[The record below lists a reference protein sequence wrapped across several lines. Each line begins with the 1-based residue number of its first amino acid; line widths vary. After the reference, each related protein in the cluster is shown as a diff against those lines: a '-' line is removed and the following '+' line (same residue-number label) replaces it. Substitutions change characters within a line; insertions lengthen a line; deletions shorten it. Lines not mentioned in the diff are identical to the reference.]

1 MRTIGL
7 IGLGVMGQAM
17 AANLLKS
24 GFPLIIFNRT
34 RSRCDGLA
42 GLGAVVAT
50 SPAELASK
58 SQIVILIV
66 SDTVAVESSLFGTN
80 GVAAGLKK
88 GTIVIDMSTISPA
101 ATVQFADRLRLVGCE
116 MLDAPV
122 SGGEDGARKGTLAI
136 MAGGA
141 PSAFEASLPV
151 FQTLGKTITYVGTN
165 GNGQKT
171 KLVNQVIGALNLLA
185 AVEGVRL
192 ARAAGLDLERTLR
205 AVSGGA
211 AASWMLEN
219 LPPKIQSNDF
229 RPGFSI
235 RLEDKDLRLARDL
248 AEETGTA
255 LPGLTLVQSLFAE
268 AVQKGFSNEA
278 TQGLIHLWNP
288 AGCSDL
294 GIS

>member
-1 MRTIGL
+1 MPTIGF
-7 IGLGVMGQAM
+7 IGLGVMGQPM
-17 AANLLKS
+17 AANLLRS
-24 GFPLIIFNRT
+24 GFPLTIFNRT

-122 SGGEDGARKGTLAI
+122 SGGGDGARKG
-136 MAGGA
+136 
-141 PSAFEASLPV
+141 
-151 FQTLGKTITYVGTN
+151 
-165 GNGQKT
+165 
-171 KLVNQVIGALNLLA
+171 
-185 AVEGVRL
+185 
-192 ARAAGLDLERTLR
+192 TLR

-229 RPGFSI
+229 RTGFSI

-248 AEETGTA
+248 GEETGIP
-255 LPGLTLVQSLFAE
+255 LPGLSLVQSLFAE
-268 AVQKGFSNEA
+268 AVQQGYGNEA
-278 TQGLIHLWNP
+278 TQGLIHLWSP
-288 AGCSDL
+288 AECSGSD
-294 GIS
+294 SS